1 MTSYDAIQWTF
12 ALLSLAWVFCLGAV
26 VGSFINVLAYRIP
39 AGKDIVRPPSACPHC
54 GTRLTWRE
62 NIPILAWLLLRG
74 KCRFCKSPISGQY
87 PLVEFVTA
95 LLFALPYLMW
105 FMDPSLLDAVGIS
118 ANLWSPEWAR
128 NPMWVAVWPYF
139 GAILALVGTLI
150 AITLIDAKT
159 FMIPLSLPVFAT
171 VVGLCAHAG
180 MGLWHDLAGVTML
193 TAPDNRWVIPLPTGS
208 AIGLTVGVTVGL
220 ILSNAA
226 LHIGLIKHSF
236 HDYESWETQALE
248 EADARAD
255 ADMGDEP
262 GEDLSIVALLGR
274 TLALTGPCLAL
285 MFVGFAVGLQTGHR
299 QMGIA
304 LGAGVGLIAGIF
316 LRRAIATPASDE
328 EPIWTHYPHTTRE
341 ILRELGFLVPAILL
355 GALGFALTT
364 SGGALAHLVETPPL
378 WFHAITGSLFGYI
391 VGGGLIWGLRIV
403 GSLAMGR
410 EAMGLGDVHLLA
422 AVGAVIGWI
431 DPSIAFLVAPFMA
444 IVWFILSSVFASV
457 FNRKGTA
464 IPFGPHL
471 AAASILVLYA
481 KPMVESLLS
490 LIMGERVNLP

>member
-1 MTSYDAIQWTF
+1 MTSYDVIQWTF

-39 AGKDIVRPPSACPHC
+39 AGRDIVRPPSSCPHC

-62 NIPILAWLLLRG
+62 NIPILGWLVLGG
-74 KCRFCKSPISGQY
+74 KCRFCKSPISAQY

-95 LLFALPYLMW
+95 LLFSLPYLMW
-105 FMDPSLLDAVGIS
+105 FMDPSPLDAMGID
-118 ANLWSPEWAR
+118 AGLWAPEWAR
-128 NPMWVAVWPYF
+128 NPMWGAVWPYF

-159 FMIPLSLPVFAT
+159 FMIPLSLPLFAT
-171 VVGLCAHAG
+171 IVGICAHAG
-180 MGLWHDLAGVTML
+180 MGIWHDASDVIMR
-193 TAPDNRWVIPLPTGS
+193 TAPDHRWVIPLPEGPLV
-208 AIGLTVGVTVGL
+208 GLTVGVTVGL
-220 ILSNAA
+220 LLSNGA
-226 LHIGLIKHSF
+226 LLLGLIKHSF
-236 HDYESWETQALE
+236 HDYESWEKTALE

-255 ADMGDEP
+255 ADL
-262 GEDLSIVALLGR
+262 GEETGESLSIVALLGR
-274 TLALTGPCLAL
+274 TFALTGPCLAL

-299 QMGIA
+299 QLGIA
-304 LGAGVGLIAGIF
+304 LGAGVGLVAGIF
-316 LRRAIATPASDE
+316 LRRAIAQPASDE

-341 ILRELGFLVPAILL
+341 ILRELGFLVPAIAL
-355 GALGFALTT
+355 GVIGFALTT
-364 SGGALAHLVETPPL
+364 TGGSLEHLVEAPPL
-378 WFHAITGSLFGYI
+378 WFHAVTGSLFGYI

-422 AVGAVIGWI
+422 SVGAVIGWT
-431 DPSIAFLVAPFMA
+431 DPAIAFLVAPFMA
-444 IVWFILSSVFASV
+444 IAWFILSSLFASV

-471 AAASILVLYA
+471 ASASVLVLYA
-481 KPMVESLLS
+481 KPLVESLLS
-490 LIMGERVNLP
+490 LIIGERVNLP